1 MKSTLSEVNQSLWD
15 LLDKNSGKGDPY
27 IRSVELRS
35 SQAEN
40 ASVWFRFK
48 DGSGSLKRYYAKEG
62 VYVPLISEVGGLL
75 VSSLSFGFG
84 WNFST
89 HWATHYVYL
98 FDENDK
104 CILGLAISSAY
115 NYPLENFLRDI
126 ENIVPGA

>member
-1 MKSTLSEVNQSLWD
+1 MESTLVNQRLWN
-15 LLDKNSGKGDPY
+15 LLDQNSRKGDPY
-27 IRSVELRS
+27 IRSVGLNS

-40 ASVWFRFK
+40 ASVWFSFK

-62 VYVPLISEVGGLL
+62 IYVPLISEVGGLL

-84 WNFST
+84 GNFST

-115 NYPLENFLRDI
+115 DHRLKDLLRDI
-126 ENIVPGA
+126 EYLVPSA